1 MSEDIKNVNES
12 ESAAK
17 ADQPEI
23 IVNDLGAKDT
33 TVVVEEPART
43 VVLTEDETI
52 VIDKTPDVFLAPSNR
67 PRKVYGGMWGN
78 AQISVVG
85 AGLLALIA
93 SLLVYLFLVV
103 PSDREIETNRLE
115 SQRIEAELIS
125 SREKYGNITNTQ
137 EHVAKLI
144 SSIDDFE
151 TRFLPRPDL
160 GRAALYQRLN
170 GLIQAYGLV
179 NSTGPDYVPLELAE
193 QGKSS
198 NEDTGRAKYRS
209 LYPGTYVTMTVEG
222 NYQNLRRFIREI
234 ETSNEFVVIS
244 AIELEPSTSSDAAP
258 GSATAEGQPIAQGI
272 SGPNGPMMPQT
283 VSPRTSSKNQGVH
296 RGQVVSL
303 RLEMAAYFK
312 RPTAAAA
319 ELPPSSTQ

>member
-1 MSEDIKNVNES
+1 MSEDIKNINDPENAT
-12 ESAAK
+12 EQN
-17 ADQPEI
+17 QPEFV
-23 IVNDLGAKDT
+23 VNDLGAKDT
-33 TVVVEEPART
+33 TVVVEEATRT
-43 VVLTEDETI
+43 VVLTEDETM

-67 PRKVYGGMWGN
+67 PRKVYGGMWGKT
-78 AQISVVG
+78 QISVVG

-115 SQRIEAELIS
+115 SQRLEAELIS

-137 EHVAKLI
+137 EHVSKLI

-160 GRAALYQRLN
+160 GRTALYQRLN

-209 LYPGTYVTMTVEG
+209 LYPGTYVTMTLEG

-244 AIELEPSTSSDAAP
+244 AVELEPSTNSDTKP
-258 GSATAEGQPIAQGI
+258 GSAPAEGQPIAQGV
-272 SGPNGPMMPQT
+272 SGVNGPLMPQT
-283 VSPRTSSKNQGVH
+283 VSPRSSSKNQGVN
-296 RGQVVSL
+296 RGQIVSL
-303 RLEMAAYFK
+303 RLEMAAYFR
-312 RPTAAAA
+312 RPTASA
-319 ELPPSSTQ
+319 ELPPSSAQ

>member
-1 MSEDIKNVNES
+1 
-12 ESAAK
+12 
-17 ADQPEI
+17 
-23 IVNDLGAKDT
+23 
-33 TVVVEEPART
+33 
-43 VVLTEDETI
+43 
-52 VIDKTPDVFLAPSNR
+52 
-67 PRKVYGGMWGN
+67 MWGKT
-78 AQISVVG
+78 QISVVG

-93 SLLVYLFLVV
+93 SLMVYLFLVI

-115 SQRIEAELIS
+115 SQRLEAELLS
-125 SREKYGNITNTQ
+125 WREKYGDITNTQ
-137 EHVAKLI
+137 EHVSNLI

-160 GRAALYQRLN
+160 GRTALYQRLN
-170 GLIQAYGLV
+170 GLINAYGLV
-179 NSTGPDYVPLELAE
+179 NTTGPDYVPLELAE

-244 AIELEPSTSSDAAP
+244 AIELEPSTNTDTKP
-258 GSATAEGQPIAQGI
+258 GSAPADQPVAQSV
-272 SGPNGPMMPQT
+272 SGSNGPLIPQT
-283 VSPRTSSKNQGVH
+283 VSPRTSSKNQGVT

-303 RLEMAAYFK
+303 RLEMAAYF
-312 RPTAAAA
+312 RRQTASA
-319 ELPPSSTQ
+319 EPEPNPAQ

>member
-1 MSEDIKNVNES
+1 MSEDIKNVNDPEN
-12 ESAAK
+12 AAEGN
-17 ADQPEI
+17 QPEI
-23 IVNDLGAKDT
+23 IVNDLGTKDA
-33 TVVVEEPART
+33 TVVVEEDART

-52 VIDKTPDVFLAPSNR
+52 VIDKTPDVFLAPPNR
-67 PRKVYGGMWGN
+67 PRKVYSGMWGKT
-78 AQISVVG
+78 QISVVG

-93 SLLVYLFLVV
+93 SLLLYLFLVV

-115 SQRIEAELIS
+115 SQRLEAELIS
-125 SREKYGNITNTQ
+125 SREKYGDITNTQ
-137 EHVAKLI
+137 EQVSKLI

-198 NEDTGRAKYRS
+198 SEDSGRAKYRS

-244 AIELEPSTSSDAAP
+244 AIELEPSTSSDTKQVPAP
-258 GSATAEGQPIAQGI
+258 AGQPVAQGI
-272 SGPNGPMMPQT
+272 SGSNETLTPQT
-283 VSPRTSSKNQGVH
+283 VSPRTSSKNQGVN

-303 RLEMAAYFK
+303 RLEMAAYFR
-312 RPTAAAA
+312 RPTASA
-319 ELPPSSTQ
+319 ELPPSSAQ